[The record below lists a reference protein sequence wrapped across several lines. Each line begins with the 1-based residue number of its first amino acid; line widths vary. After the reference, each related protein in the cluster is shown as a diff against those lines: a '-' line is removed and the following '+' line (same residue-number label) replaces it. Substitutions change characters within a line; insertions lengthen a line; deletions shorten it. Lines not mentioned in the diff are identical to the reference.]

1 MSKNQFFILFY
12 FIFFFFFDKLE
23 RVQTIVLIIS

>member
-1 MSKNQFFILFY
+1 MSKNQFFILFIY
-12 FIFFFFFDKLE
+12 LFIFFDKLE

>member
-1 MSKNQFFILFY
+1 MSKNQFFILFIY
-12 FIFFFFFDKLE
+12 LFIFFFDKLE